1 MNVTHRLSWLMIL
14 LSGIVAYWLVLFTMI
29 ATKNVVLFPT
39 LLIVGALSVP
49 LTVLTW
55 LDRRGP
61 EPIVP
66 GTALAG
72 VAAVGGVVGVLFASV
87 LESMLATPSGGAP
100 PLGVAII
107 EESIKVAVPI
117 GLLLVGVAPRRDA
130 GGVIGV
136 AAGAGFAVLETM
148 GYAFAVLLETGSL
161 AAADQTLLLRGIFA
175 PACHI
180 AWTGM
185 VVAVAWRARYSAGR
199 GWWGAATIGPF
210 IGVIVLHTAWDAFA
224 ATLTT
229 HLVIALISL
238 TGLLLATR
246 REVPHA

>member
-1 MNVTHRLSWLMIL
+1 MARRDNSAPPAPPVPDPAPDRKP
-14 LSGIVAYWLVLFTMI
+14 GR
-29 ATKNVVLFPT
+29 K
-39 LLIVGALSVP
+39 ALYAPFV
-49 LTVLTW
+49 
-55 LDRRGP
+55 
-61 EPIVP
+61 
-66 GTALAG
+66 LAG

-185 VVAVAWRARYSAGR
+185 VVAVEEL
-199 GWWGAATIGPF
+199 
-210 IGVIVLHTAWDAFA
+210 V
-224 ATLTT
+224 ATL
-229 HLVIALISL
+229 
-238 TGLLLATR
+238 
-246 REVPHA
+246 